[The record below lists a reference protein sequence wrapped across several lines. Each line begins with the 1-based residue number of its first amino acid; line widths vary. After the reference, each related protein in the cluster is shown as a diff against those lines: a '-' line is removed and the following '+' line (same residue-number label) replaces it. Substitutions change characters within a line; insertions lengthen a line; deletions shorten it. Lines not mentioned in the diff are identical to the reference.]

1 MPESDRP
8 VYQQIADELRQNIR
22 HDIYQVGD
30 RLPTEMQ
37 LAERFGVNRHTL
49 RQAIGLLRQEGVV
62 RVDRGR
68 GTFVVSPVISY
79 PIGKRVRYNDSLK
92 AQGFHP
98 NVKVLQTVEMIATGT
113 IAETLEVQEG
123 SPVLLLERL
132 SLADNQPISLCSS
145 YFPGHR
151 VPAFL
156 QHLSPESVS
165 ISMLMKEYYNFDHL
179 RRITRISAQPVK
191 PQDAQ
196 LMELPLS
203 APILMVQSVN
213 INQYGEVIEY
223 GITRFRGDRM
233 ELVFETPFETTTD
246 LS

>member
-1 MPESDRP
+1 MTESDRP
-8 VYQQIADELRQNIR
+8 VYQQIADELRQNICYK
-22 HDIYQVGD
+22 IYTVGD

-79 PIGKRVRYNDSLK
+79 PISKRVRYNDSLK

-98 NVKVLQTVEMIATGT
+98 NVKILQAIEIMATET
-113 IAETLEVQEG
+113 IAETLQIKEA
-123 SPVLLLERL
+123 SPVILLERL
-132 SLADNQPISLCSS
+132 SLADDQPISLCSS
-145 YFPGHR
+145 YFPAHR
-151 VPAFL
+151 VPDFL
-156 QHLSPESVS
+156 QHLSSES
-165 ISMLMKEYYNFDHL
+165 ISISKLMKEHYNFDHL
-179 RRITRISAQPVK
+179 RQTTRISAHPVK
-191 PQDAQ
+191 TQDAQ

-213 INQYGEVIEY
+213 INQYGDVIEY

-233 ELVFETPFETTTD
+233 ELVFETPD
-246 LS
+246 LT